1 MPRIADN
8 GSISL
13 KNPDLAQ
20 GFKLSLPATVEG
32 AASDGCLFKEEAAI
46 SFISHVGAILELRS
60 YILVG
65 TRLRL
70 AIGLPPGLDPTK
82 KLKLIIKGTAV
93 EVSRD
98 YNLGGVSRVAV
109 KFENRYVIEEAGDG
123 RDIGR
128 A

>member
-1 MPRIADN
+1 MPRFADN
-8 GSISL
+8 GTISL

-32 AASDGCLFKEEAAI
+32 AASDGYLFKEEAAI
-46 SFISHVGAILELRS
+46 SFISHVGAILELKS
-60 YILVG
+60 YILAG

-70 AIGLPPGLDPTK
+70 SIDLPPGLDPTK
-82 KLKLIIKGTAV
+82 KLKLVIKGTVV

-98 YNLGGVSRVAV
+98 FSLGGLSRVAV
-109 KFENRYVIEEAGDG
+109 KFENRYVIEEKGDG
-123 RDIGR
+123 REKGP